1 MIMRAMTQPP
11 QSSTAH
17 RTMTVRRVSFVLVT
31 TLMLSAC
38 SHKPLKAPCDLN
50 EGKPAAVMAIVQASL
65 LPDSVVALLVDTG
78 PCGLLRRLGQ
88 D

>member
-1 MIMRAMTQPP
+1 MTKRRA
-11 QSSTAH
+11 
-17 RTMTVRRVSFVLVT
+17 SFVLVT

-50 EGKPAAVMAIVQASL
+50 EGKPAAMIGVVLASL
-65 LPDSVVALLVDTG
+65 LPESLVALMADDG
-78 PCGLLRRLGQ
+78 PCGPLRRLRQ

>member
-1 MIMRAMTQPP
+1 
-11 QSSTAH
+11 
-17 RTMTVRRVSFVLVT
+17 MTVRRVSFVLVT

-50 EGKPAAVMAIVQASL
+50 EGKPAAVVGAMLASL
-65 LPDSVVALLVDTG
+65 LPDSFVALMADEG
-78 PCGLLRRLGQ
+78 PCGPLRRLGQ

>member
-1 MIMRAMTQPP
+1 MRRLPVILA
-11 QSSTAH
+11 SA
-17 RTMTVRRVSFVLVT
+17 L
-31 TLMLSAC
+31 LLSAC